1 MGGVLLHS
9 SKPVPTRGADR
20 HSSDAQRGRQ
30 QGRDTPKKSPKV
42 GVSAG
47 QTGGLVGL
55 PPELVKLEVGL
66 FDGWVGPVFD
76 GVVGEA
82 PEVEGELGTGLFCGS
97 GTRDGG

>member
-1 MGGVLLHS
+1 
-9 SKPVPTRGADR
+9 
-20 HSSDAQRGRQ
+20 
-30 QGRDTPKKSPKV
+30 
-42 GVSAG
+42 
-47 QTGGLVGL
+47 
-55 PPELVKLEVGL
+55 LVKLGVGL